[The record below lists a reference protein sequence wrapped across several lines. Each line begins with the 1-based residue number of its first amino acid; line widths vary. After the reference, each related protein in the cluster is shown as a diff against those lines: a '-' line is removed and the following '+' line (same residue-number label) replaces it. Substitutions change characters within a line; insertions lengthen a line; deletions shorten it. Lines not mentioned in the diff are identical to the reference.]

1 MQVKRARA
9 WGCSRLARAA
19 VLVSRCVFR
28 IRPLPKSRLAECQRA
43 ASFLRSI
50 FDFDWEYY
58 LLSVCAA
65 LAAAGAI
72 FIVFFA
78 M

>member
-1 MQVKRARA
+1 ML
-9 WGCSRLARAA
+9 C
-19 VLVSRCVFR
+19 FR
-28 IRPLPKSRLAECQRA
+28 IRPLPESRLAECQRA

-50 FDFDWEYY
+50 FDLDWEYY
-58 LLSVCAA
+58 LLSACAA

>member
-1 MQVKRARA
+1 VQIKRARL
-9 WGCSRLARAA
+9 GLLAAGA
-19 VLVSRCVFR
+19 GSGTDLMLCFR